1 MTDIS
6 PRAYYVLVFRDAH
19 RYYPYRVL
27 CPDFDGWSLDLKDL
41 GTLDDIHRRVAESLL
56 KHIEDTGESPDPTP
70 ADLVLADEDG
80 VQRPGIEGAL
90 ILPVTVGTRSQVRRV
105 NITIDAYLLFE
116 GDTRAKE
123 MGLTRSALMSEAL
136 RRLLRGS
143 RS

>member
-90 ILPVTVGTRSQVRRV
+90 ISSSKGTPEQRRWASHAQRSCLKRCGVSC
-105 NITIDAYLLFE
+105 AA
-116 GDTRAKE
+116 RAA
-123 MGLTRSALMSEAL
+123 R
-136 RRLLRGS
+136 
-143 RS
+143 